1 MGGIKIQLHCHMGS
15 PKAAD
20 RLWNRVYWSAL
31 YRRIHNSLY
40 TLPNSQSVNGGL
52 RLGWHFLPDQFKI
65 HFREKERE
73 YRRLSYLHNMISL
86 KYLQENNR
94 IMLRVYIVLEMILII
109 QKNWNWYVKDC
120 LCVHVYQCVFR
131 GPSSCQLLWYSTH
144 STTIKSTE
152 YIRCLWVLE
161 FI

>member
-31 YRRIHNSLY
+31 YRKIHNSLY

-52 RLGWHFLPDQFKI
+52 RLGWHFPDQFKI

-109 QKNWNWYVKDC
+109 QRIETGMLRTVCVCMCTSVC
-120 LCVHVYQCVFR
+120 LE
-131 GPSSCQLLWYSTH
+131 GPLAVNYSGILHIQLQ
-144 STTIKSTE
+144 
-152 YIRCLWVLE
+152 
-161 FI
+161 